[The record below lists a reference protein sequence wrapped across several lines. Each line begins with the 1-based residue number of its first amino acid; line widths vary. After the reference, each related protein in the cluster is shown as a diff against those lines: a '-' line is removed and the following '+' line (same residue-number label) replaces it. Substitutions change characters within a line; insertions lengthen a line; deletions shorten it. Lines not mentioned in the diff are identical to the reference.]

1 MKRLGL
7 FDTST
12 LLHPIRLSKN
22 NKKFGISLVSKVVE
36 LKEKLH
42 LDEIVLVMDFG
53 KSSYRLGIYP
63 EYKGKR
69 GLKELTPQEQI
80 RLDLMRTWT
89 ENLDKF
95 PFLWKVVKIWQVEA
109 DDILGMLYNSL
120 KDEYD
125 VTVLTTDKDLQVR
138 LPHLNL
144 YNLGKDRYF
153 NHEDRKG
160 LTMSQFAIYQT
171 AHGDEIDNIKSYI
184 GEKSATIL
192 AKNFKNFNEMRE
204 FKGNVVNIKGVT
216 PHNKRYIEKFLQDIQ
231 TEEVWKGLQLNY
243 KLINIFKDDSNLDEL
258 QKDKY
263 KRVLKYIKEDKSYD
277 FDITDE
283 LEEFLETVNEV
294 ELLNVLEG
302 LF

>member
-109 DDILGMLYNSL
+109 DDILAMLYHSL
-120 KDEYD
+120 KEEYD
-125 VTVLTTDKDLQVR
+125 IIVLSTDKDLQVR
-138 LPHLNL
+138 IPHQNL
-144 YNLGKDRYF
+144 YNLGKDRYA
-153 NHEDRKG
+153 NGEDRKG
-160 LTMSQFAIYQT
+160 LSMSQFAIYQT
-171 AHGDEIDNIKSYI
+171 VHGDDIDNIPSYV
-184 GEKSATIL
+184 GEKSAVIL
-192 AKNFKNFNEMRE
+192 AQNFKNFNEMRN
-204 FKGNVVNIKGVT
+204 FKGDISSILGVT
-216 PHNKRYIEKFLQDIQ
+216 PHNKRYIERFLQDIQ
-231 TEEVWKGLQLNY
+231 TEEVWEGLQLNY

-263 KRVLKYIKEDKSYD
+263 KRVLKCIKEDKSYD

-283 LEEFLETVNEV
+283 LEEFLESVNEI
-294 ELLNVLEG
+294 ELINVLEE